1 MIAALRTT
9 LAFLFIVIST
19 PLGALVG
26 FPWTWITSSAD
37 LLYAIAMWIARN
49 GLRLAGVRIQV
60 EGIERVNPSETY
72 IFMCNHVSNLD
83 PPILIPAIPRRS
95 SVLVKKELFQVPVL
109 GRAMRMGD
117 LVAVD
122 RGNREA
128 AVNSMRAAEA
138 VMCRGLNM
146 AIFPEGTRSRDG
158 RLLPFK
164 KGPFY
169 LAMDS
174 GIPVVPVT
182 ILGSESLMPKGS
194 TLIHSGTVRL
204 VFHAPI
210 SPKRFSDND
219 ELISAVRSEIA
230 SALPRSLRES
240 DLDSASRHLAQE

>member
-1 MIAALRTT
+1 MISAFRTALALVFTI
-9 LAFLFIVIST
+9 LATI
-19 PLGALVG
+19 LGALVA
-26 FPWTWITSSAD
+26 FPWTWISGSAD
-37 LLYAIAMWIARN
+37 VLYAIAMSIART
-49 GLRLAGVRIQV
+49 GLRIAGVRIQI
-60 EGIERVNPSETY
+60 EGMERINPSETY

-83 PPILIPAIPRRS
+83 PPILIPALPRRT
-95 SVLVKKELFQVPVL
+95 SVLVKKELFQVPIL

-122 RGNREA
+122 RRNREA

-138 VMCRGLNM
+138 VMSRGLNM
-146 AIFPEGTRSRDG
+146 TVFPEGTRSRDG

-174 GIPVVPVT
+174 GIPVVAVT

-194 TLIHSGTVRL
+194 SLIHPGTVRL

-210 SPKRFSDND
+210 SPKQFTDND
-219 ELISAVRSEIA
+219 DLISAVRSEIA
-230 SALPRSLRES
+230 SALPPSLREPN
-240 DLDSASRHLAQE
+240 LNSAS